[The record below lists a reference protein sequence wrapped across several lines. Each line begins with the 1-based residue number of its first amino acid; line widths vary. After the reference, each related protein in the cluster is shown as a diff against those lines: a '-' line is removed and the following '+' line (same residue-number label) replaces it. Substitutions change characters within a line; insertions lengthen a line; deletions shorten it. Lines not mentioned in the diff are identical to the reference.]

1 MAGNRRPAGRPRTR
15 ILGREVITEAARKII
30 ATNGVQAF
38 TMTQLAARL
47 NVTPSAV
54 YNHADSKL
62 EILRWIEDSIMG
74 EIDVTP
80 FDEKPWREALK
91 LWARS
96 YRDTM
101 AKHSELITAIATT
114 EVLESPQTVAMYE
127 RVTQALVE
135 AGWPLESIVPLITAL
150 ESFIYGNAINEHA
163 PEDVYA
169 VGELAR
175 YAPTFSKA
183 VEAQPERS
191 QHAINDELF
200 DIGFEAIVT
209 WTQEHF
215 AKGTGAQ
222 K

>member
-15 ILGREVITEAARKII
+15 ILGREVITDAARKII

-62 EILRWIEDSIMG
+62 EILRWIEDAIMG
-74 EIDVTP
+74 EVDTSA
-80 FDEKPWREALK
+80 FDTKPWREALK
-91 LWARS
+91 DWARS

-101 AKHSELITAIATT
+101 AKHAELITAIATT
-114 EVLESPQTVAMYE
+114 EVIESPQTVAMYE
-127 RVTQALVE
+127 TVTTVLVA
-135 AGWPLESIVPLITAL
+135 AGWPLDSVVPLITAL

-163 PEDVYA
+163 PEDIYN
-169 VGELAR
+169 VGELAG

-191 QHAINDELF
+191 QHDVNDELF
-200 DIGFEAIVT
+200 DIGFEAIVSWSYDHYVVT
-209 WTQEHF
+209 RSR
-215 AKGTGAQ
+215 G
-222 K
+222 

>member
-1 MAGNRRPAGRPRTR
+1 
-15 ILGREVITEAARKII
+15 
-30 ATNGVQAF
+30 
-38 TMTQLAARL
+38 
-47 NVTPSAV
+47 
-54 YNHADSKL
+54 
-62 EILRWIEDSIMG
+62 
-74 EIDVTP
+74 
-80 FDEKPWREALK
+80 
-91 LWARS
+91 
-96 YRDTM
+96 M